1 MITPSAGFTFFC
13 EIRKVLIPTTHY
25 PTGGVCEIL
34 RIKVRVQPKASREE
48 VMEQLDGTLKVKTTA
63 PPVKG
68 AANRACI
75 ELLAKHFGVKRS
87 NVRIIAG
94 HTSRDK
100 IVEVDQD

>member
-1 MITPSAGFTFFC
+1 M
-13 EIRKVLIPTTHY
+13 RV
-25 PTGGVCEIL
+25 
-34 RIKVRVQPKASREE
+34 KVRVQPKAAREE